1 MNVMNS
7 PYLDVAINRE
17 VHWEALGFDWT
28 GELVVVNAMLEVPN
42 REGVIALG
50 IEHATH
56 WAVFASQASGVDA
69 HVADFDHED
78 LARAFA
84 LGGLAAANRS

>member
-7 PYLDVAINRE
+7 PFLDVAINRV

-28 GELVVVNAMLEVPN
+28 GELVVNAMLEVPN
-42 REGVIALG
+42 REGVVALG

-56 WAVFASQASGVDA
+56 WAVFASQVSGVDA
-69 HVADFDHED
+69 HVADFERED
-78 LARAFA
+78 VARAFA
-84 LGGLAAANRS
+84 LGGLAAAHRS